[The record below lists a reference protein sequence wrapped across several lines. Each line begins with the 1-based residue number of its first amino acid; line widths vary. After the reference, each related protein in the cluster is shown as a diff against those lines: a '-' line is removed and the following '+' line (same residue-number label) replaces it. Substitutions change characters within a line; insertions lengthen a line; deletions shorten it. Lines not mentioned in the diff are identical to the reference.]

1 MLEAPTSCRLRNLK
15 EDLGSSRVGDTRFAS
30 AQSRPVRQSGGDNMT
45 ELRALPRLLV
55 AGLSGGS
62 GKTLVALG
70 LLLRLRRAVVPV
82 RAFKKG
88 PDYIDAAW
96 LRWASGQAAR
106 NLDTFLMGPELALS
120 SFVRNGVDQ
129 GINVIE
135 GARGLFDGFDLAGTH
150 SSAALAKL
158 LQAPV
163 VLVVDGTKVTR
174 TAAALVL
181 GCQKLDPALSLAG
194 VVLNNVNGRRH
205 EQILRGAIT
214 NICGVPVLG
223 AIPKAAVGEPL
234 PERHL
239 GLVPP
244 QEYKHLEGLERD
256 LLEVVGG
263 GLDLDALL
271 AIARSAPPLATVPQE
286 SVPSSSATPVKIGY
300 LLDSAV
306 SFYYPENLE
315 LLEQAGA
322 ELVPIS
328 VLRAASLPEDLNAL
342 YIGGGFPETHAQELA
357 ANRTMLASIRSAA
370 EAGMPVYAE
379 CGGLMLLSR
388 ALLWKGARYEMANL
402 FPFEVEV
409 SDTAHGHG
417 YCELKVDKE
426 NPFFPVGTQLRGHEF
441 HYSRIAP
448 QSDWPATACEVRRG
462 AGCFDGRDGALMK
475 NVWASYTHLHAL
487 ASPEWA
493 KGLVVAAQEFASHAV
508 R

>member
-1 MLEAPTSCRLRNLK
+1 MS
-15 EDLGSSRVGDTRFAS
+15 
-30 AQSRPVRQSGGDNMT
+30 
-45 ELRALPRLLV
+45 ELRVLPRLLV

-70 LLLRLRRAVVPV
+70 LLLRLRGAGVPV

-106 NLDTFLMGPELALS
+106 NLDTFLMGPERACS
-120 SFVRNGVDQ
+120 SFVRNGVDD

-150 SSAALAKL
+150 SSAALAKQ

-181 GCQKLDPALSLAG
+181 GCQKLDPALSLVG
-194 VVLNNVNGRRH
+194 VILNNVNGRRH

-214 NICGVPVLG
+214 SICNVPVLG
-223 AIPKAAVGEPL
+223 AIPKAAVGQPL

-244 QEYKHLEGLERD
+244 QEYKHLEELERD

-263 GLDLDALL
+263 GIDLDAVL
-271 AIARSAPPLATVPQE
+271 AIARSAPPLAAVPPE
-286 SVPSSSATPVKIGY
+286 PPRPSVQPSVKIGY

-315 LLEQAGA
+315 VLEQAGA

-328 VLRAASLPEDLNAL
+328 VLRATALPDELNAL
-342 YIGGGFPETHAQELA
+342 YIGGGFPETHARELA
-357 ANRTMLASIRSAA
+357 ANRAMLNSIRSAA
-370 EAGMPVYAE
+370 EAGLPVYAE

-388 ALLWKGARYEMANL
+388 ALFWKGARYEMANV
-402 FPFEVEV
+402 FSFEVEV
-409 SDTAHGHG
+409 FDAAQGHG
-417 YCELKVDKE
+417 YCELQVDRE
-426 NPFFPVGTQLRGHEF
+426 NPFFQVGTQLRGHEF

-448 QSDWPATACEVRRG
+448 QSDWSATACEVRRG
-462 AGCFDGRDGALMK
+462 AGCFHGRDAAIIK

-493 KGLVVAAQEFASHAV
+493 KGLVGAAQEFASHVV

>member
-1 MLEAPTSCRLRNLK
+1 VSE
-15 EDLGSSRVGDTRFAS
+15 F
-30 AQSRPVRQSGGDNMT
+30 RP
-45 ELRALPRLLV
+45 LPRLLI

-62 GKTLVALG
+62 GKTLIALG
-70 LLLRLRRAVVPV
+70 LLLRLRRADVPV

-96 LRWASGQAAR
+96 LRWASGQPAR
-106 NLDTFLMGPELALS
+106 NLDTFLMGPQLALS
-120 SFVRNGVDQ
+120 SFVLNGVDE
-129 GINVIE
+129 GINIIE

-150 SSAALAKL
+150 SSAALAKQ

-194 VVLNNVNGRRH
+194 VILNNVNGRRH

-244 QEYKHLEGLERD
+244 QEYEHMEELERD

-271 AIARSAPPLATVPQE
+271 AIARSAPPLVAVRQDAPRSADQPQ
-286 SVPSSSATPVKIGY
+286 AKTPPAAVKIGY

-315 LLEQAGA
+315 LLEQVGA

-328 VLRAASLPEDLNAL
+328 ILHAAALPHDLNAL
-342 YIGGGFPETHAQELA
+342 YIGGGFPETHAKELV
-357 ANRTMLASIRSAA
+357 ANRAMLASIRLAA

-388 ALLWKGARYEMANL
+388 ALLWKGTRYEMANL

-409 SDTAHGHG
+409 SDAAQGHG
-417 YCELKVDKE
+417 YCELQVDRE

-448 QSDWPATACEVRRG
+448 QSDWPATACEVQRG
-462 AGCFDGRDGALMK
+462 VGCFRGRDAAIINK
-475 NVWASYTHLHAL
+475 VWASYTHLHAL
-487 ASPEWA
+487 ATPEWA
-493 KGLVVAAQEFASHAV
+493 KGLAAAAQEFAFHAV

>member
-1 MLEAPTSCRLRNLK
+1 MLAAPTSCRLQNRK
-15 EDLGSSRVGDTRFAS
+15 EPSCGNFDLTDL
-30 AQSRPVRQSGGDNMT
+30 RP
-45 ELRALPRLLV
+45 LPRLLI

-70 LLLRLRRAVVPV
+70 FLLRLRRASVPV

-96 LRWASGQAAR
+96 LRWGSGHSAR
-106 NLDTFLMGPELALS
+106 NLDTYLMGQDLAAS
-120 SFVRNGVDQ
+120 SFIRNGIDE

-150 SSAALAKL
+150 SSAALAKQ

-181 GCQKLDPALSLAG
+181 GCQKLDSALSLAG
-194 VVLNNVNGRRH
+194 VILNNVNGRRH

-214 NICGVPVLG
+214 DICGVPVLG

-244 QEYKHLEGLERD
+244 QECKHLEELESD

-271 AIARSAPPLATVPQE
+271 AIARSAPALA
-286 SVPSSSATPVKIGY
+286 SVPRESSQSILETTAEIPQARVKIGY

-328 VLRAASLPEDLNAL
+328 ALRAGALPDDLNAL

-357 ANRTMLASIRSAA
+357 ANRTMLVSIRSAA
-370 EAGMPVYAE
+370 EAGLPLYAE

-388 ALLWKGARYEMANL
+388 ALLWKGMRYEMANL

-409 SDTAHGHG
+409 SDKAQGHG
-417 YCELKVDKE
+417 YCELQVDKE

-448 QSDWPATACEVRRG
+448 QSDWARTACEVRRG
-462 AGCFDGRDGALMK
+462 VGCFRGRDAALIK

-493 KGLVVAAQEFASHAV
+493 RGLVCAAQKFAAHGFL
-508 R
+508 

>member
-1 MLEAPTSCRLRNLK
+1 
-15 EDLGSSRVGDTRFAS
+15 
-30 AQSRPVRQSGGDNMT
+30 
-45 ELRALPRLLV
+45 LPRLLV

-70 LLLRLRRAVVPV
+70 LLLRLRRAGVPV

-96 LRWASGQAAR
+96 LGWASGEAAR
-106 NLDTFLMGPELALS
+106 NLDTFLMGPELAGS
-120 SFVRNGVDQ
+120 SFVRHGVDE

-135 GARGLFDGFDLAGTH
+135 GARGVFDGFDLAGTH
-150 SSAALAKL
+150 SSAALAKQ

-194 VVLNNVNGRRH
+194 VILNNVNGRRH

-214 NICGVPVLG
+214 NICGIPVLG

-244 QEYKHLEGLERD
+244 QEYRHLEELERD

-263 GLDLDALL
+263 GMDLDALL
-271 AIARSAPPLATVPQE
+271 AIARSAPSLAAVPRKGPRSTLQ
-286 SVPSSSATPVKIGY
+286 PQIKIGY

-322 ELVPIS
+322 ELIPIS
-328 VLRAASLPEDLNAL
+328 ALHAAALPEDLNAL
-342 YIGGGFPETHAQELA
+342 YIGGGFPETHAKELSE
-357 ANRTMLASIRSAA
+357 NRTMLGSIRSAA

-388 ALLWKGARYEMANL
+388 ALLWKGAKYEMANL

-409 SDTAHGHG
+409 SDTAQGHG
-417 YCELKVDKE
+417 YCELLVDTQ
-426 NPFFPVGTQLRGHEF
+426 NPFFPVGTSLRGHEF

-462 AGCFDGRDGALMK
+462 AGCFRGRDAAVIK

-493 KGLVVAAQEFASHAV
+493 KGLVSAAQEFASHAV